1 MYTYSKANVILKFIT
16 LLGHSKV
23 KTLSPGPLLAKS
35 VPPMI
40 TNPIYNGPIYDIIA
54 TEPPKSPLN
63 QNLSE
68 NPRYSCDP
76 PSLPSPRKQSVEK
89 SPVNKRENDK
99 FEAPLC
105 NGLKPM
111 GDEYTIMEPAS
122 VAKMQPTFPL
132 DPMDE
137 YVTMKS

>member
-1 MYTYSKANVILKFIT
+1 MKKLP
-16 LLGHSKV
+16 
-23 KTLSPGPLLAKS
+23 PGPLLAKS

-54 TEPPKSPLN
+54 TESPKSPVK

-68 NPRYSCDP
+68 NPRYSSDP
-76 PSLPSPRKQSVEK
+76 PSLPSPRKQSVKK
-89 SPVNKRENDK
+89 SPVNTRENEK
-99 FEAPLC
+99 FGASLHNELT
-105 NGLKPM
+105 LI

-122 VAKMQPTFPL
+122 VGTMKPTFPL